1 MVTAPEIWSAIIGVV
16 CHMARGLPRKLQSM
30 AQPLRIVIDN
40 PNIEPLRICT
50 PGPLKYWSGE
60 TGSGVPN
67 LYYLPVAAGTV
78 VLNQ

>member
-1 MVTAPEIWSAIIGVV
+1 MTLFRTLAAPCLAVTPGLFAGFGFAPA
-16 CHMARGLPRKLQSM
+16 M
-30 AQPLRIVIDN
+30 AQ
-40 PNIEPLRICT
+40 PLRICT